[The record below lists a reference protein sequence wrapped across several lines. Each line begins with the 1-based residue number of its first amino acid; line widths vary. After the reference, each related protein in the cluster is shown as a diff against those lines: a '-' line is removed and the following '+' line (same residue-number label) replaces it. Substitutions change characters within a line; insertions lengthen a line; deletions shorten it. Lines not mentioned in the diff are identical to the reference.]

1 MEVILKAEAARI
13 LQEVL
18 ARLGIGDQVQVD
30 YPRNSR
36 FGDYTTNVAMV
47 MAKELGEKPRDL
59 AQRIA
64 RAIDHPMVDVAEVG
78 GAGFIN
84 LRMKREWWF
93 SAFSRLLQ
101 DTESFGSLTLGR
113 GKKVQVEFVS
123 ANPTGPLHIGHGR
136 GAAVGDSLAR
146 ILEKAGYQVERE
158 YYVNDAGRQIQVLGE
173 SIWARCMEIE
183 GRKADFPTDGYQGT
197 YVVDLAEE
205 ALHEF
210 PDVLDLSRKEAV
222 DTLARWGGERILRG
236 IQQDL
241 EAFGVRFDSWFS
253 EMRLYEYDLVNKAL
267 EKLKERGFLYEEG
280 GALWFTSSR
289 FGDDKDRV
297 VVRANGEPTYLA
309 SDIAYHALKAE
320 RGFHLLVDVWGADHH
335 GYVPRIKAA
344 LEALGYGGHLLQVLL
359 IQMVSLIRG
368 GEKVSMSTRQGKF
381 VTLGELVEEV
391 GKDAVRFT
399 FLTRKCDAHL
409 DFDVDLAKSQSEENP
424 VFYVQYAHARISS
437 IFRTAEE
444 RGIPVPSWGG
454 VDLSPLELEVEMD
467 IVRKALQF
475 PDLIEA
481 MAVNLEPHRLTYY
494 LHDLVA
500 AFHSY
505 YNHHRVLLED
515 RTLRE
520 ARMALVKGVQKVI
533 KEGLRLLGVD
543 APYKM

>member
-1 MEVILKAEAARI
+1 MEVILKAEAAKI
-13 LQEVL
+13 LQKAL
-18 ARLGIGDQVQVD
+18 TKLGIEHQVQVD
-30 YPRNSR
+30 YPRDPR

-47 MAKELGEKPRDL
+47 IAKELGEKPRDL
-59 AQRIA
+59 AQSIA
-64 RAIDHPMVDVAEVG
+64 CAIDHPMVNAVEVA

-84 LRMKREWWF
+84 LRMKKAWWS

-101 DTESFGSLTLGR
+101 DPESFGSLTLGK

-158 YYVNDAGRQIQVLGE
+158 YYVNDAGHQIQVLGE
-173 SIWARCMEIE
+173 SLWARCMELNN
-183 GRKADFPTDGYQGT
+183 KKVDFPPDGYQGT

-210 PDVLDLSRKEAV
+210 PGVLDLPKEEAV
-222 DTLARWGGERILRG
+222 DILAKWGMQRILRG
-236 IQQDL
+236 IQEDL
-241 EAFGVRFDSWFS
+241 KAFGVRFDSWFS
-253 EMRLYEYDLVNKAL
+253 ERRLYEDDLVNKAL
-267 EKLKERGFLYEEG
+267 EKLKERSLLYEED
-280 GALWFTSSR
+280 GAIWFTSSR

-344 LEALGYGGHLLQVLL
+344 LEALGYGDHLLQVLL
-359 IQMVSLIRG
+359 IQMVNLIRG

-381 VTLGELVEEV
+381 VTLGELIEEV

-444 RGIPVPSWGG
+444 RGIPFPSWIG
-454 VDLSPLELEVEMD
+454 VDLSPLELEVETALMK
-467 IVRKALQF
+467 KALQF
-475 PDLIEA
+475 PDLVEA
-481 MAVNLEPHRLTYY
+481 AAVNLEPHRLTYY
-494 LHDLVA
+494 LHDLAA
-500 AFHSY
+500 AFHGY

-515 RTLRE
+515 RPLRE
-520 ARMALVKGVQKVI
+520 ARMALVKGVQEVV
-533 KEGLRLLGVD
+533 KEGLRLLGVE
-543 APYKM
+543 APSKM

>member
-1 MEVILKAEAARI
+1 MVI
-13 LQEVL
+13 
-18 ARLGIGDQVQVD
+18 
-30 YPRNSR
+30 
-36 FGDYTTNVAMV
+36 
-47 MAKELGEKPRDL
+47 AKELGEKPREL

-64 RAIDHPMVDVAEVG
+64 CAIDHPLLDTAEVA

-84 LRMKREWWF
+84 LRMKKDWWF
-93 SAFSRLLQ
+93 SGFSRLLK
-101 DTESFGSLTLGR
+101 DPESFGSLTLGK
-113 GKKVQVEFVS
+113 GKRVQVEFVS

-158 YYVNDAGRQIQVLGE
+158 YYVNDAGHQIRLLGE
-173 SIWARCMEIE
+173 SLWARCMELNN
-183 GRKADFPTDGYQGT
+183 KKVDFPPDGYQGA
-197 YVVDLAEE
+197 YVVELAAE

-210 PDVLDLSRKEAV
+210 PDLLDLPKEEAV
-222 DTLARWGGERILRG
+222 GTLAKWGMEKILHE
-236 IQQDL
+236 IQEDL

-253 EMRLYEYDLVNKAL
+253 ERWLYENGLVNKAL
-267 EKLKERGFLYEEG
+267 EKLREKGLLYEKD
-280 GALWFTSSR
+280 GATWFASSR

-297 VVRANGEPTYLA
+297 VVKANGEPTYLA

-344 LEALGYGGHLLQVLL
+344 LEALGYRNHLLKVLL
-359 IQMVSLIRG
+359 IQMVNLIRG

-381 VTLGELVEEV
+381 VTLRELVEEV

-409 DFDVDLAKSQSEENP
+409 DFDIDLAKSQSEDNP

-444 RGIPVPSWGG
+444 RGIPVPSWAE
-454 VDLSPLELEVEMD
+454 VDLSPLELETEMALMK
-467 IVRKALQF
+467 KALQF
-475 PDLIEA
+475 PDLVEA
-481 MAVNLEPHRLTYY
+481 AALNLEPHRLTYY
-494 LHDLVA
+494 LHDLAA
-500 AFHSY
+500 AFHGY

-515 RTLRE
+515 KPLRE
-520 ARMALVKGVQKVI
+520 ARMALVKGVQEVI
-533 KEGLRLLGVD
+533 KEGLRLLGVE
-543 APYKM
+543 APSKM

>member
-30 YPRNSR
+30 YPRDPK

-47 MAKELGEKPRDL
+47 MARELGEKPWDL
-59 AQRIA
+59 AQRIVQA
-64 RAIDHPMVDVAEVG
+64 VDHPMVDAAEVA

-84 LRMKREWWF
+84 LRMKRDWWF
-93 SAFSRLLQ
+93 SAFSRLLKEP
-101 DTESFGSLTLGR
+101 ESFGSLILGK

-146 ILEKAGYQVERE
+146 ILEKAGYKVERE
-158 YYVNDAGRQIQVLGE
+158 YYVNDAGRQVKVLGE
-173 SIWARCMEIE
+173 SIWARCMELK
-183 GRKADFPTDGYQGT
+183 GRKVGFPVDGYRGD

-205 ALHEF
+205 AFQEVPH
-210 PDVLDLSRKEAV
+210 VLDLPKEEAI
-222 DTLARWGGERILRG
+222 DTLARWGGERILKG
-236 IQQDL
+236 IQGDL
-241 EAFGVRFDSWFS
+241 EAFGVRFDSWFP
-253 EMRLYEYDLVNKAL
+253 ERQLYEDNLVNEAL
-267 EKLKERGFLYEEG
+267 EKLNGKGLLYEED
-280 GALWFTSSR
+280 GALWFASSH

-297 VVRANGEPTYLA
+297 VVRTNGEPTYLA
-309 SDIAYHALKAE
+309 SDIAYHVLKAE

-344 LEALGYGGHLLQVLL
+344 LEALGYGDRLLQVLL
-359 IQMVSLIRG
+359 IQMVSLIKG
-368 GEKVSMSTRQGKF
+368 GEKISMSTRQGKF

-409 DFDVDLAKSQSEENP
+409 DFDIDLAKSQSEENP

-437 IFRTAEE
+437 IFRTADE
-444 RGIPVPSWGG
+444 RGIPIPSWEG
-454 VDLSPLELEVEMD
+454 VDLNPLELEEEVAIMKK
-467 IVRKALQF
+467 VLQF

-515 RTLRE
+515 RPLRE
-520 ARMALVKGVQKVI
+520 ARMALVKGVQEVV

-543 APYKM
+543 APHKM

>member
-1 MEVILKAEAARI
+1 MEVVLKAEAARI
-13 LQEVL
+13 LQEAL
-18 ARLGIGDQVQVD
+18 TRLGIEHQVQVD
-30 YPRNSR
+30 YPRDPR

-64 RAIDHPMVDVAEVG
+64 CAIDHPMVDAAEVAG
-78 GAGFIN
+78 VGFIN
-84 LRMKREWWF
+84 LRMKKAWWS

-101 DTESFGSLTLGR
+101 DPESFGSLTLGK

-158 YYVNDAGRQIQVLGE
+158 YYVNDAGHQIQVLGE
-173 SIWARCMEIE
+173 SLWTRCMEL
-183 GRKADFPTDGYQGT
+183 KDKKVDFPTDGYQGT

-210 PDVLDLSRKEAV
+210 PGVLDLPREEAV
-222 DTLARWGGERILRG
+222 DLLAKWGVERILRG
-236 IQQDL
+236 IQEDL

-253 EMRLYEYDLVNKAL
+253 ERRLYEDDLVNKAL
-267 EKLKERGFLYEEG
+267 EKLKERGLLYEED
-280 GALWFTSSR
+280 GAIWFASSR

-297 VVRANGEPTYLA
+297 GVRANGEPTYLA
-309 SDIAYHALKAE
+309 SDIAYHVLKAE

-344 LEALGYGGHLLQVLL
+344 LEALDYGSHLLQVLL
-359 IQMVSLIRG
+359 IQMVNLIRG

-381 VTLGELVEEV
+381 VTLRELTEEV

-399 FLTRKCDAHL
+399 FLTKKCDAHL
-409 DFDVDLAKSQSEENP
+409 DFDVDLAKSQSEDNP

-437 IFRTAEE
+437 IFRTAKE
-444 RGIPVPSWGG
+444 RGIPVPSWVE
-454 VDLSPLELEVEMD
+454 VDLSPLELEVETAIMKK
-467 IVRKALQF
+467 VLQF
-475 PDLIEA
+475 PDLVEA
-481 MAVNLEPHRLTYY
+481 AAVNLEPHRLTYY
-494 LHDLVA
+494 LHDLAA
-500 AFHSY
+500 AFHGY

-515 RTLRE
+515 RPLRE
-520 ARMALVKGVQKVI
+520 ARMALVKGVQEVV
-533 KEGLRLLGVD
+533 KEGLRLLGVE
-543 APYKM
+543 APSKM